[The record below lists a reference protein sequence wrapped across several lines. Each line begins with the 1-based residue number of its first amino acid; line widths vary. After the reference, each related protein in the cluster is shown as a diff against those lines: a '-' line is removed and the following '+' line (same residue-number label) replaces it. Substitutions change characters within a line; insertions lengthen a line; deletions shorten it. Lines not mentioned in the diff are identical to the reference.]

1 MVLNRFDNM
10 KGQRS
15 YFEQE
20 WDICDVQFRAEIFT
34 DPYTGNLIVNSNI
47 EQNLIEQDIGRT
59 SGSLVFDVK
68 SSGYRVN
75 VQQLESG
82 KFALQYYIDKEDWY
96 SERRTFRQDKARYGS
111 AVFYTGIRNEI
122 SVTPK
127 FKEAKIEPEIGN
139 GIYNTKNFEDVIEEK
154 RYFCPKNVPIR
165 MFFIDDRKL
174 RQNDFNL
181 VEDCVMLETM
191 TKEAFVNKYSQIQDM
206 DQDVVQKTVPITED
220 NPAYGVPSPRGLI
233 ILYHYFNKVTQD
245 YIIMVNRTGVLFK

>member
-1 MVLNRFDNM
+1 M
-10 KGQRS
+10 
-15 YFEQE
+15 
-20 WDICDVQFRAEIFT
+20 
-34 DPYTGNLIVNSNI
+34 
-47 EQNLIEQDIGRT
+47 
-59 SGSLVFDVK
+59 FDVK

-96 SERRTFRQDKARYGS
+96 SEWRTFRQDKGRYGS

-122 SVTPK
+122 SVQPM
-127 FKEAKIEPEIGN
+127 FKKSKIAPQIGN
-139 GIYNTKNFEDVIEEK
+139 GIYNTNNFEDVVEEK
-154 RYFCPKNVPIR
+154 WYFCPKNVPIR

-191 TKEAFVNKYSQIQDM
+191 TKEAFVNKYSQIKEM
-206 DQDVVQKTVPITED
+206 DQSVVETTVPITED
-220 NPAYGVPSPRGLI
+220 NPAYGIPSPRGLI

-245 YIIMVNRTGVLFK
+245 YIIMVNRTGVLFKGKMIYPDLPFVVCQHYPDSSCIYGISIPRKVRLAKAYKNNMMQSIMDGSRLSSGKVLLT